1 MTLSIDEITDDVF
14 HIETETQYEIAST
27 FMRVQEFYESSFKG
41 IRGRFFTHE
50 QFMDAYAQFE
60 ENGNFTYFEE
70 TIGFNV
76 PGKAFNKYVKL
87 FSKHELWEKEQDLI
101 DLIDDNLE
109 TKTDKFYI
117 IGTYAKS
124 DDKGVIDHELSH
136 AWYYLDPTY
145 KRTMLKLV
153 HKLPKTIKDQIGRHL
168 KKEGYSSSVFNDE
181 IIAYMAT
188 NPMTYT
194 ADMIKNK
201 IPWDKV
207 LEFQLAFKEFKDEK
221 IDEDN

>member
-27 FMRVQEFYESSFKG
+27 FMRVQEFYESSFKE
-41 IRGRFFTHE
+41 IRGHFFTHE
-50 QFMDAYAQFE
+50 QYMDAYAASNDKKFS
-60 ENGNFTYFEE
+60 YFDDC
-70 TIGFNV
+70 IGFNI
-76 PGKAFNKYVKL
+76 PGNAFNKWVKL
-87 FSKHELWEKEQDLI
+87 FSKYELWEKEENLI
-101 DLIDDNLE
+101 DLIHDTLE
-109 TKTDKFYI
+109 KKTDKFYM
-117 IGTYAKS
+117 IGTYADS

-153 HKLPKTIKDQIGRHL
+153 RKLPKTTRKQLDQHL
-168 KKEGYSSSVFNDE
+168 VKEGYAPQVFNDE

-194 ADMIKNK
+194 ADMFKDK

-207 LEFQLAFKEFKDEK
+207 LEFQLTFKEFKDEK

>member
-14 HIETETQYEIAST
+14 HVQTETQYELTST
-27 FMRVQEFYESSFKG
+27 FMRVEEFYESSFKG

-50 QFMDAYAQFE
+50 QFMDAYAEF
-60 ENGNFTYFEE
+60 FDKKFSYFDD
-70 TIGFNV
+70 IVGFNV
-76 PGKAFNKYVKL
+76 PGNAFNKWVKL
-87 FSKHELWEKEQDLI
+87 FSKYELWEKEQNLI
-101 DLIDDNLE
+101 DLINDNLE
-109 TKTDKFYI
+109 KKTDKFYV
-117 IGTYAKS
+117 IGTYSGA
-124 DDKGVIDHELSH
+124 DDKRAIDHELSH

-153 HKLPKTIKDQIGRHL
+153 HKLPKTVKNQLIQYL
-168 KKEGYSSSVFNDE
+168 KKEGYARRVFNDE

-194 ADMIKNK
+194 DDMFKSK
-201 IPWDKV
+201 IPWEKV
-207 LEFQLAFKEFKDEK
+207 LEFQLAFEEFKNEK